1 MKQKERQEGRKA
13 SKPKNGR
20 CVERSSRT
28 KPDGR
33 FFQTKGAQRGVGFLA
48 GLFSGMFGAGGGSL
62 LVPALRA
69 GGLSQEKAQATAL
82 SVMLP
87 LCAGSAAVYG
97 IRNGVSQAAL
107 FAAGGAAAG
116 GFLGGWLLGKIPP
129 VWLGRMFAA
138 VTMFAGLKMLLG

>member
-1 MKQKERQEGRKA
+1 MKQEAQQEGREA
-13 SKPKNGR
+13 FKPKNGR
-20 CVERSSRT
+20 EGERSSR
-28 KPDGR
+28 KKAGGR

-48 GLFSGMFGAGGGSL
+48 GLFNGM
-62 LVPALRA
+62 RA

-97 IRNGVSQAAL
+97 VRNGVSEAAL